1 VSEGGAV
8 AEGLTKGDGV
18 DLALH
23 LDGGV
28 VAVKDVDHLLQFS
41 LLDQQVVSLLK
52 VLLERRSR
60 GEDSQGSPTTQDGC
74 LPSILGNLN
83 RDYI

>member
-1 VSEGGAV
+1 MFSLS
-8 AEGLTKGDGV
+8 LTNDDGV

-74 LPSILGNLN
+74 LPSILGILN